1 MLYRSSRVASD
12 RRVRRRHTHR
22 DRQPPH
28 YPGRGPAT
36 SMVTCEGALNDERA
50 CRPGTPPAP
59 DFSAAF
65 PQRATPF
72 PPVQTTPKSISDHEC
87 NASTTARQRHVGS
100 HITGEVT
107 SAWGGRIPC
116 ELLGISH
123 AGLPRLAPRVA
134 RSCPGR
140 ASRRTWSQ
148 RR

>member
-1 MLYRSSRVASD
+1 M
-12 RRVRRRHTHR
+12 TK
-22 DRQPPH
+22 Q
-28 YPGRGPAT
+28 
-36 SMVTCEGALNDERA
+36 A

-123 AGLPRLAPRVA
+123 AGLPRLAPRVVPWA
-134 RSCPGR
+134 GQPTHMEPAEIEELSSGR
-140 ASRRTWSQ
+140 IPAQ
-148 RR
+148 